1 MTNKYF
7 WQLWAQLLQ
16 ISPLLPTLVWQQHFS
31 QPHLLSGS
39 SSNFLPVA
47 SEVVVVLDIFDKKG
61 KGRKRL
67 F

>member
-1 MTNKYF
+1 
-7 WQLWAQLLQ
+7 
-16 ISPLLPTLVWQQHFS
+16 
-31 QPHLLSGS
+31 LLSGS